1 MTSTPAPAL
10 DEIQLSDLD
19 LWTGPI
25 EVRDAAFARL
35 RAERPIAPMKLPALP
50 HMGLPEGEYWAL
62 TRHADII
69 HAGRHPELF
78 CSGRGFMIADMP
90 PSFVE
95 YFGSMIGMD
104 DPQHA
109 RLRRIVSRGFTPRQ
123 LEKMRSDVEETAAGI
138 VDEIIERGECDFVTE
153 VAALLP
159 LRIIVDMMG
168 IPRSEERFIFDR
180 TNIIL
185 GGTDPEYVPEQDNP
199 EAIAAALLT
208 AGAELGNMVEELANE
223 RVREPRNDLVTVLVT
238 SEIDGEHLSPQELA
252 SF

>member
-50 HMGLPEGEYWAL
+50 HMGLPEGEHWPL
-62 TRHADII
+62 TRHPDII
-69 HAGRHPELF
+69 HARRHPELF

-185 GGTDPEYVPEQDNP
+185 GGTDPEYVPQDDP
-199 EAIAAALLT
+199 MVVGTSILT
-208 AGAELGNMVEELANE
+208 AGAELAQMVQELGEA
-223 RVREPRNDLVTVLVT
+223 RQRDPGDDLVSALVT
-238 SEIDGEHLSPQELA
+238 SEVDGEHLSPQELA
-252 SF
+252 S